1 MIAWALACVLMYL
14 ESQRSIRSSDFIFA
28 YALISLMTT
37 AIYLRTLHDTN
48 RFPTGDSVTMCVYL
62 AALVVGFLVEAWPR
76 GAVALTTK
84 GLPAT
89 AYDTANLF
97 SRVIFHY
104 IQPVISKGYRQP
116 LTQSDLD
123 NMMPSSML
131 SATAYPQLSAVWSA
145 HVAKHPTNPSMIKV
159 FVKWGGMA
167 WLPMFL
173 SALINSTFA
182 YCNPILLGEL
192 VSFVGSYTG
201 DDATAKPLS
210 LGLILAFALFF
221 STMMIAMA
229 DGQSFQLGVNIGSEL
244 RTGLISLIY
253 RKALVLSTGARQSMT
268 VGEIT
273 NRMAVD
279 CERIANALRFTPMA
293 MVLPFD
299 LAVGIW
305 LRVLVLTAPAQALLG
320 KVMNKGKDQ
329 KLAAMDDRIRIINEI
344 LAGIKITKLYG
355 WEDSFRKRINAIR
368 DTELKALRKIG
379 TVTAFMMIMFSS
391 LPSLMTMVSLGVYA
405 AVGGEGLTRGTIT
418 AEKIFV
424 TVSLFNRLAGPI
436 GRMSLIITQAI
447 SLNVA
452 STRIGTYL
460 LAEETND
467 TQVLRQLGDVAT
479 PGSAEAEKHIDKDS
493 SIVIHAGTFAWS
505 LEPGQESVLQKIA
518 KTVEMKEKKDAGDEK
533 ERTPSPVSTDPV
545 LIDINLRVPRGNLSV
560 IVGRV
565 GQGKSSLI
573 SALMGEMYKRR
584 GVVYLHGSVGYVPQQ
599 AWIFNATLKDNIIF
613 GMPFDQEKYD
623 RIVFA
628 CGLKPDL
635 EMLPAGDLT
644 EIGERGIN
652 LSGGQKQRVSL
663 ARAAYQDADVYLL
676 DDPLS
681 AVDAHVDQHLWMNL
695 IGPEGMLKDKTRLL
709 VTHGVHH
716 LSEADQIIVV
726 KDGKINE
733 SGQYKDLMEAEGSLF
748 QLIQEYS
755 IKSQSDSTSGNASES
770 ITEMDPGNAI
780 SRTTDGDKHQES
792 QQTRVEAQKTAG
804 NASKVE
810 QSDND
815 ENAKLVQ
822 EEEMM
827 TGSVGWKVFFMYA
840 KACSLLYA
848 FMAPFGFVASQ
859 AFQVGASKWLEVWS
873 GAEDRSSNIEK
884 YLGVYAALVAGYI
897 LFDIFV
903 NWSIFCLAGIRAS
916 RDLHKNLISKILTLP
931 MSFFDTTPTGRILNR
946 FSSDMDNV
954 DELLPYHTSDLFY
967 FMTAVL
973 GTLVVI
979 SMSVPIFIAFIPVVV
994 IVYAYVQVYYMRAS
1008 RSLKRLASIA
1018 KSPMYSH
1025 FSETLT
1031 GVMSIRAMGV
1041 SDRFIETNA
1050 RHSDKAANANFAYM
1064 TATRW
1069 LHSRLEILGAFIILA
1084 VGLLSV
1090 LGRKS
1095 INPGIAGL
1103 ALTYALNITWQTSY
1117 MVEAFCEF
1125 QNQLVSVERIN
1136 SYIGLQPEAPHDL
1149 DGDKSLPDQWPQ
1161 HGHVEFRN
1169 YSTRYREG
1177 LELVVKNIT
1186 FEVQPG
1192 EKIGIVGRT
1201 GAGKSSLTLALFR
1214 IIEAANSVW
1223 AKAVAANYTTCLDG
1237 SEKQDSKEAVVNLE
1251 QVTVEED
1258 GGSIWI
1264 DGVDIATVGLNF
1276 LRQHL
1281 AIIPQDPTLFAGSLR
1296 ENLDP
1301 FNECTDADLWEALER
1316 AHLKDHISTLA
1327 GGLTYE
1333 VAQNGENFSVGQ
1345 RSLICLA
1352 RALLRKTKIL
1362 VLDEAT
1368 SSVDME
1374 TDELIQRTIRTEFKD
1389 RTILTIAHR
1398 IKTVMDYDKILVLE
1412 KGRVCEFEPP
1422 KTLLQNEDSLFYKL
1436 AKQAGEV
1443 A

>member
-1 MIAWALACVLMYL
+1 MIAWVLACVLMYL
-14 ESQRSIRSSDFIFA
+14 ESQHSIRSSDLIFA

-37 AIYLRTLHDTN
+37 AVYLRTLHDTG
-48 RFPTGDSVTMCVYL
+48 RSSTSDSVTMYVYL
-62 AALVVGFLVEAWPR
+62 VVLLIGFVVEAWPR
-76 GAVALTTK
+76 GAAALTTK

-97 SRVIFHY
+97 SRAIFHY
-104 IQPVISKGYRQP
+104 MQPIVSKGYRQP
-116 LTQSDLD
+116 LAQSDLN

-131 SATAYPQLSAVWSA
+131 TATSYAKVSAVWSA
-145 HVAKHPTNPSMIKV
+145 HVAKSPTDPSMINV
-159 FVKWGGMA
+159 IVQWGGLA

-173 SALINSTFA
+173 AALTNSTFS
-182 YCNPILLGEL
+182 YCSPILLGEL
-192 VSFVGSYTG
+192 VSFVGSYRGG
-201 DDATAKPLS
+201 DESAAKPLS

-221 STMMIAMA
+221 STMASALA
-229 DGQSFQLGVNIGSEL
+229 DGQSFQLAINMGSEL

-253 RKALVLSTGARQSMT
+253 RKALVLSTGARQNMS
-268 VGEIT
+268 VGEIS

-279 CERIANALRFTPMA
+279 CERVATAIRHTPMA

-299 LAVGIW
+299 LGVGIW
-305 LRVLVLTAPAQALLG
+305 L
-320 KVMNKGKDQ
+320 
-329 KLAAMDDRIRIINEI
+329 RIINEI
-344 LAGIKITKLYG
+344 LSGIKITKLYG
-355 WEDSFRKRINAIR
+355 WEESFRKRVNSIR
-368 DTELKALRKIG
+368 ETELKALRKIG
-379 TVTAFMMIMFSS
+379 TVIAFMMIMFSS
-391 LPSLMTMVSLGVYA
+391 LPSLMTMVSLAVYA
-405 AVGGEGLTRGTIT
+405 AVGGSGFTRGDIT

-424 TVSLFNRLAGPI
+424 TVSLFNRLAAPI
-436 GRMSLIITQAI
+436 GRMSMIITQAI

-452 STRIGTYL
+452 ATRIGTYL
-460 LAEETND
+460 LAEEMDD
-467 TQVLRQLGDVAT
+467 TLVVRRLSDIAPSDV
-479 PGSAEAEKHIDKDS
+479 SDMEKCFDKDS
-493 SIVIHAGTFAWS
+493 SVFIHDGTFAWAP
-505 LEPGQESVLQKIA
+505 EPGKKPVPHETKKTKKTKKK
-518 KTVEMKEKKDAGDEK
+518 KTVDEDEK
-533 ERTPSPVSTDPV
+533 VRVPSPVSTDPI
-545 LIDINLRVPRGNLSV
+545 LTDINIRVARGTLSV

-573 SALMGEMYKRR
+573 STLMGEMYKRR
-584 GVVYLHGSVGYVPQQ
+584 GTVFLQGTIGYVPQQ

-613 GMPFDQEKYD
+613 GLPFDQDKYD

-635 EMLPAGDLT
+635 EMLPAGDMT

-695 IGPEGMLKDKTRLL
+695 IGPKGMLKDKTRLL
-709 VTHGVHH
+709 VTHGIHH
-716 LSEADQIIVV
+716 LSEADQIMVV

-733 SGQYKDLMEAEGSLF
+733 SGQYDKLMAAKGDFF

-755 IKSQSDSTSGNASES
+755 IKSQSDAKSSDVVEIIPDQDLTNSIIKTS
-770 ITEMDPGNAI
+770 ILTEHKGEGGRPAN
-780 SRTTDGDKHQES
+780 TVVVQHEES
-792 QQTRVEAQKTAG
+792 QQQHVKDTNVAAATNVDQYD
-804 NASKVE
+804 S
-810 QSDND
+810 D
-815 ENAKLVQ
+815 ENAKLIQ

-827 TGSVGWKVFFMYA
+827 VGNVGWRVFFIYV
-840 KACSLLYA
+840 KACTPLYA
-848 FMAPFGFVASQ
+848 FISAFGFVLSQ
-859 AFQVGASKWLEVWS
+859 AFQIGASKWLEIWS
-873 GAEDRSSNIEK
+873 DADDRSSGVNK
-884 YLGVYAALVAGYI
+884 YLGVYAAMIAGYI
-897 LFDIFV
+897 FFDIFV
-903 NWSIFCLAGIRAS
+903 NWCIFALAGIRAS
-916 RDLHKNLISKILTLP
+916 RVLHLDLVAKMLTLP
-931 MSFFDTTPTGRILNR
+931 TSFFDTTPTGRILNR
-946 FSSDMDNV
+946 FSSDMDNL
-954 DELLPYHTSDLFY
+954 DELLPFYTSDFY
-967 FMTAVL
+967 FYLTAVL

-979 SMSVPIFIAFIPVVV
+979 SISVPIFIAFIPVVI
-994 IVYAYVQVYYMRAS
+994 IVYAYVQAYYMRAS

-1025 FSETLT
+1025 FSETLA
-1031 GVMSIRAMGV
+1031 GVMSIRAMNV
-1041 SDRFIETNA
+1041 SDRFVVTNA
-1050 RHSDKAANANFAYM
+1050 LHSDKAANSMFAYM

-1069 LHSRLEILGAFIILA
+1069 LHSRLEILGAFVILI
-1084 VGLLSV
+1084 VGLLAV

-1095 INPGIAGL
+1095 LDAGVTGL

-1117 MVEAFCEF
+1117 LVEAFCEY
-1125 QNQLVSVERIN
+1125 QNQLVSVERIKT
-1136 SYIGLQPEAPHDL
+1136 YAELQSEAPHDL
-1149 DGDKSLPDQWPQ
+1149 DSDKSLPDQWPQ
-1161 HGHVEFRN
+1161 RGHVEFRN

-1177 LELVVKNIT
+1177 LELVVKNIS
-1186 FEVQPG
+1186 FQVQPG

-1214 IIEAANSVW
+1214 IIEAANSAW
-1223 AKAVAANYTTCLDG
+1223 AKATAANYASELNGTVG
-1237 SEKQDSKEAVVNLE
+1237 SQKGGESQVGDKEGSGQLVTDLE
-1251 QVTVEED
+1251 QVATEED

-1264 DGVDIATVGLNF
+1264 DGVDIATVGLHF

-1281 AIIPQDPTLFAGSLR
+1281 AIIPQDPTLFAGTLR

-1301 FNECTDADLWEALER
+1301 FDESTDADLWEALER
-1316 AHLKDHISTLA
+1316 AHLKDHISTLP
-1327 GGLTYE
+1327 GGLMYE

-1368 SSVDME
+1368 SSVDVQ

-1412 KGRVCEFEPP
+1412 KGRVCEYEPP
-1422 KTLLQNEDSLFYKL
+1422 KVLLENEDSLFYKL

-1443 A
+1443 TQ